1 MKVKFDINVN
11 NYNGGPQISIYDND
25 NLVFENIFPKKGPQS
40 FEFETDSKFP
50 KVLKLIHQNKN
61 MKYDTQL
68 KDGNIVDDK
77 GFTINKILLDSFV
90 LENELYLFKFVTD
103 DGLVIPKNNYIGY
116 NGKYII
122 NVDSENLLEWYLNL
136 QKSFINQL
144 EEFDYNK
151 FKQEIFSEGPNLVVN
166 YD

>member
-1 MKVKFDINVN
+1 M
-11 NYNGGPQISIYDND
+11 
-25 NLVFENIFPKKGPQS
+25 
-40 FEFETDSKFP
+40 
-50 KVLKLIHQNKN
+50 
-61 MKYDTQL
+61 
-68 KDGNIVDDK
+68 
-77 GFTINKILLDSFV
+77 INKILLDSFV

-103 DGLVIPKNNYIGY
+103 DGLVIAKNNYIGY

-122 NVDSENLLEWYLNL
+122 NVDSENLLKWYLNL